1 MVRTPLQA
9 RPTNLKTPVNLES
22 VMVAASLARSG
33 PDLTLWST
41 FDYEG
46 IETGKKKMMIIV
58 IMIIIIIIVIILIM
72 MIMIIIVVIASF
84 Q

>member
-46 IETGKKKMMIIV
+46 IEAGNKTVYIYIYIYVHMCMYIHG
-58 IMIIIIIIVIILIM
+58 
-72 MIMIIIVVIASF
+72 AYT
-84 Q
+84 

>member
-1 MVRTPLQA
+1 MRAVSIQHHFLTVWA

-41 FDYEG
+41 FDYEC
-46 IETGKKKMMIIV
+46 IETGNKHIHIYV
-58 IMIIIIIIVIILIM
+58 YGLNTIMHV
-72 MIMIIIVVIASF
+72 
-84 Q
+84 